1 MCVEYVRTATQGVN
15 VAVKKTAKKSAAK
28 KSGKKVAKKSVVRKA
43 TSKKS
48 VKKVAKKSSARKSAV
63 KKSAKKSAVRKTTKK
78 SSLRATSVDRLV
90 VPAVPIG
97 GARGRVDVSTVPAP
111 RAAAKSVSFD
121 NKPKQGASNRVVAM
135 VVVGIVLLGILV
147 WAQSGKDDDDTAAPT
162 APSATATM
170 TTEPTAPESAEPTTP
185 SEPVATV
192 EAPSAFV
199 AIRSADGM
207 NLRWKA
213 PSATD
218 GLTGFNVELKPAG
231 GDWAVV
237 ATTGPTELAH
247 SVMLSSSDSWTQ
259 FRVSSVY
266 SDGQSASAKIFG
278 LAGQFK

>member
-1 MCVEYVRTATQGVN
+1 

-28 KSGKKVAKKSVVRKA
+28 KSSKKVAKKSVARKSTA
-43 TSKKS
+43 KKVTKKS
-48 VKKVAKKSSARKSAV
+48 TARKSAT
-63 KKSAKKSAVRKTTKK
+63 KKSAKKSAARKTTKK
-78 SSLRATSVDRLV
+78 SSRRATSVDRLV
-90 VPAVPIG
+90 VPAVPVA
-97 GARGRVDVSTVPAP
+97 GARGRVDVSTAPAP
-111 RAAAKSVSFD
+111 RDAAKSVSFD

-135 VVVGIVLLGILV
+135 VVVGIVLLAILV
-147 WAQSGKDDDDTAAPT
+147 WAQSGKDGDDTAAPT
-162 APSATATM
+162 TPSATATM
-170 TTEPTAPESAEPTTP
+170 TEEPTTPATEEPTTP
-185 SEPVATV
+185 SETTTPSEPVGTV

-213 PSATD
+213 PMATE

-237 ATTGPTELAH
+237 ATTGPTELTH

-266 SDGQSASAKIFG
+266 SDGQTASAKIFG
-278 LAGQFK
+278 LAGQYK